1 MKYKGYE
8 SVVEFDANDQIFF
21 GRVLGIRDVIAF
33 DGQTADE
40 LKQSF
45 HNVIDDYLA
54 DCQQVGKYPSQLK

>member
-54 DCQQVGKYPSQLK
+54 DCQ